1 MKIPAIRKLPS
12 GNYFCQL
19 KVGGKSTSITDST
32 YDKVY
37 AKAVAYKAGILKTKS
52 APARMTVGD
61 AVDEYID
68 LRSNV
73 RSPSTIRGYRQIRRC
88 YFPELM
94 GKYIDK
100 IKFIDIQRAVNDQAQ
115 TVSGKTVRNAFGLL
129 RSALDGK
136 IEIDFDKIALPE
148 KEQKEAAVLNRDEMR
163 RVYEAIDDP
172 QMEVAF
178 LLAIWLSLRRSEFL
192 GLTWDCIGEDY
203 VLVKSSVVLN
213 DKNEYIHKTLNKTKK
228 SHRKIPCPPFII
240 EKIKALPHNG
250 DKILTLHA
258 NYYLTMLHRACDKAG
273 VKRVGLHALRHTNA
287 TVMAYVGITKK
298 HSMERGG
305 WSTPDVLERVYEHVF
320 DDERKEA
327 ASKIDDFYADALGVD
342 KTRSNANSLTK
353 NANGIKKFRI
363 SKGFKHR

>member
-19 KVGGKSTSITDST
+19 KVGGKSTSITDTT

-88 YFPELM
+88 YFSELM
-94 GKYIDK
+94 GKHIDK

-129 RSALDGK
+129 RSAIDGK
-136 IEIDFDKIALPE
+136 VEIDFDKIALPE
-148 KEQKEAAVLNRDEMR
+148 KEQKEAAVLSRDEMR

-172 QMEVAF
+172 QMEAAF
-178 LLAIWLSLRRSEFL
+178 LLAIWLSLRRSEFM
-192 GLTWDCIGEDY
+192 GLTWDCVGEDY
-203 VLVKSSVVLN
+203 IFVKSSVVLN
-213 DKNEYIHKTLNKTKK
+213 DQNEYIHKTLNKTKK

-240 EKIKALPHNG
+240 GKINALPHTG
-250 DKILTLHA
+250 DKVLNLNAT
-258 NYYLTMLHRACDKAG
+258 YYLELLHKACDKAG
-273 VKRVGLHALRHTNA
+273 VKRVGLHTLRHTNA
-287 TVMAYVGITKK
+287 TVMAYVGVTKK

-305 WSTPDVLERVYEHVF
+305 WSTPDVLEKVYEHVF
-320 DDERKEA
+320 EDERKEA
-327 ASKIDDFYADALGVD
+327 AAKIDDFYADALGVD
-342 KTRSNANSLTK
+342 KAAPNANYLTK
-353 NANGIKKFRI
+353 NSNGIKKFRI